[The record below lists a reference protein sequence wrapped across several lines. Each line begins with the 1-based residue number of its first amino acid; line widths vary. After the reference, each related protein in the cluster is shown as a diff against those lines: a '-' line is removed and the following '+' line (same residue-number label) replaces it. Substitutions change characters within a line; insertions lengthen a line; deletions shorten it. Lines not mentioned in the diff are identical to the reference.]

1 MSDKRPLEPPPPL
14 EAGGAGDTEE
24 ETRRRSVLKLGE
36 EMTAS
41 LDDLVSALGDRS
53 WRVRKAAL
61 DVILRRH
68 PMKGLVPR
76 LIRALASED
85 NAGLRNASAEA
96 LTRIG
101 HDAVSDL
108 ILAIDNKDVDL
119 QKFAIDVLG
128 EIGDRVAV
136 PALVRVLEDSDENVR
151 AAAAEALGKIGSLDA
166 IDALWKKAL
175 GTADLLSKL
184 SALEALVRLEAPGPF
199 EQLSELTK
207 NRFCAK
213 AAYGLLAVCPDP
225 RAIETLVRAI
235 TDNPRSQK
243 TAAVLA
249 LHKRIQA
256 AGAGEQDLVFDAL
269 NAVKSSAI
277 VALGELLHASEVEVV
292 GAAMRVLGATR
303 EPQVVRP
310 ILDAVTDDALWPI
323 ATEALASLGPEAMPH
338 VAEAF
343 LHVSNEA
350 RELVASMLAE
360 RGDARA
366 IRMLVAGM
374 LDGERK
380 TRDMAARALAR
391 VPNQVVI
398 AEVLEALERA
408 DEEALGLFEEVLIE
422 CVVTKRAE
430 AKDLL
435 MRRIGAADL
444 GARQVAV
451 VWRAL
456 STLVGEDDLALLL
469 SAMKDERDAV
479 RAAAAEGLSVLQSAE
494 ARRALLLCLSDESP
508 LVRKAVAAH
517 LQRFSGDAVR
527 DALIVA
533 TRDEDGEVAAAAT
546 QGLSRFGDDKTKE
559 ALSALVQGD
568 RAPVVIAAIS
578 ALHAV
583 APEDLSG
590 WLGFL
595 LSHKDVEVIK
605 EAVRVILAK
614 NEALAA
620 QFAERLLSH
629 PQWDVRYV
637 AVTTLGNFR
646 SMLAMLQA
654 RQSTETDAL
663 VKQALDEALSDGAP
677 IGEKGTAR

>member
-1 MSDKRPLEPPPPL
+1 MNERSGPDLDADPAQE
-14 EAGGAGDTEE
+14 EA
-24 ETRRRSVLKLGE
+24 RRVAVLRLGE
-36 EMTAS
+36 EINANVDE
-41 LDDLVSALGDRS
+41 LCQALGDKS

-68 PMKGLVPR
+68 PLKGLIPR

-101 HDAVSDL
+101 SDSVSEL
-108 ILAIDNKDVDL
+108 IIASQAKDVDL

-128 EIGDRVAV
+128 EIGDRGAV
-136 PALVRVLEDSDENVR
+136 PALVRALDDEDENVR
-151 AAAAEALGKIGSLDA
+151 GAAAEALGKIGSLEA

-175 GTADLLSKL
+175 TTYDLLSKL
-184 SALEALVRLEAPGPF
+184 SALEALAKLEAPGPF
-199 EQLSELTK
+199 EQLAELTR

-213 AAYGLLAVCPDP
+213 AAYALLAVCPDP
-225 RAIETLVRAI
+225 RALEALVRAV
-235 TDNPRSQK
+235 TDNPRSQR

-249 LHKRIQA
+249 LHKRIRH
-256 AGAGEQDLVFDAL
+256 AGAGEQDVLYETLAP
-269 NAVKSSAI
+269 VKATAI
-277 VALGELLHASEVEVV
+277 VALGELLHANELDVV

-303 EPQVVRP
+303 DPSVVRP
-310 ILDAVTDDALWPI
+310 ILDAVRDDALLPA
-323 ATEALASLGPEAMPH
+323 ATEALSDLGPEAMPH

-343 LHVSNEA
+343 LHVSQEA

-360 RGDARA
+360 RGDTRA

-380 TRDMAARALAR
+380 MRDMAARALSR
-391 VPNQVVI
+391 VPSQMVI
-398 AEVLEALERA
+398 AELLEALQRA
-408 DEEALGLFEEVLIE
+408 DEEGLSLFEEVLSE
-422 CVVTKRAE
+422 GVTQARAA

-435 MRRIGAADL
+435 LKRLGAADL
-444 GARQVAV
+444 GLKQVAV

-456 STLVGEDDLALLL
+456 SKVVGEEDLSLLL

-479 RAAAAEGLSVLQSAE
+479 RAAAAEGLSMLQSAE
-494 ARRALLLCLSDESP
+494 ARRALLLSLSDESA
-508 LVRKAVAAH
+508 LVRKAVASH
-517 LQRFSGDAVR
+517 LMRFSGDAVR

-533 TRDEDGEVAAAAT
+533 TRDEDGEVAATAA

-559 ALSALVQGD
+559 ALSSLVQSERALV
-568 RAPVVIAAIS
+568 AIAAIS
-578 ALHAV
+578 ALNQV
-583 APEDLSG
+583 APEALAG

-605 EAVRVILAK
+605 EAVRVVLAK
-614 NEALAA
+614 NETLAQ
-620 QFAERLLSH
+620 QFGDRLLSH

-646 SMLAMLQA
+646 SLSPMLMA
-654 RQSTETDAL
+654 RQSTETDQL
-663 VKQALDEALSDGAP
+663 VRQALDEALAAPRGGAGGSAP
-677 IGEKGTAR
+677 